1 MRTKLEK
8 IAVLTSGGDAPG
20 MNPAIRAVVRTAL
33 ACGVTPHGVER
44 GYIGLLEGQ
53 IREMG
58 PASVGGIINRG
69 GTILRTG
76 RTGEFKKKAARQKAA
91 ASLREHGIEGL
102 VVIGGDGSFR
112 GARALA
118 KDTGLRVVGVP
129 ATIDNDISGTDFSI
143 GHVTAVDTAV
153 EAIDKLRDTAD
164 SHDRVFVIEVMGR
177 DSGFIALSVGLCGGA
192 EAIIIPEVKTDLV
205 KVSAKI
211 KAGYERGKKSCM
223 VVVAEGAMHG
233 LYVADE
239 LAQRTGFET
248 RAVVL
253 GHLQRG
259 GSPNS
264 LDRILA
270 SRLGAFGVRLLVDG
284 ESEKMV
290 GVVAGKCV
298 AADLADAW
306 RKRKAVDK
314 ELLELAEV
322 LSI

>member
-1 MRTKLEK
+1 VQKVTKV
-8 IAVLTSGGDAPG
+8 AVLTSGGDAPG
-20 MNPAIRAVVRTAL
+20 MNAAVRAVVRMTLWAG
-33 ACGVTPHGVER
+33 AVPYGVER
-44 GYIGLLEGQ
+44 GYLGLMGGE
-53 IREMG
+53 IHEMTA
-58 PASVGGIINRG
+58 ASVGGIINRG

-76 RTGEFKKKAARQKAA
+76 RTAEFKKKSARQKAGRNL
-91 ASLREHGIEGL
+91 SDHGIEGL
-102 VVIGGDGSFR
+102 VVIGGDGSFH

-118 KDTGLRVVGVP
+118 QDTQIKVIGVP

-143 GHVTAVDTAV
+143 GYVTAVDTAV

-164 SHDRVFVIEVMGR
+164 SHDRVFVVEVMGR
-177 DSGFIALSVGLCGGA
+177 DTGFIALSVGLCGGA
-192 EAIIIPEVKTDLV
+192 EAILIPEVKTDLA

-211 KAGYERGKKSCM
+211 KAGYERGKKSCI

-270 SRLGAFGVRLLVDG
+270 SRLGAFAARLLMDG
-284 ESEKMV
+284 ESGKMV

-298 AADLADAW
+298 SADLADAW
-306 RKRKAVDK
+306 RKRRAIDR
-314 ELLELAEV
+314 ELLELAEI